1 MDLAARGPRLPVGP
15 VEDEAACQ
23 PPIFLPVDLH
33 TEWNLVVRTHH
44 NLMLVG
50 TSSATTELLA
60 AMTPHLRGPLHEF
73 TLPADGSVPQPLEGT
88 LILSEVARL
97 DATQQEQLL
106 QWLDQVNEQ
115 LQVQIVSTTTEAIF
129 LLVQAGAFL
138 ADLYYKLNVVL
149 LDLTGAGERP

>member
-1 MDLAARGPRLPVGP
+1 MDLAARGPRLPLSP
-15 VEDEAACQ
+15 AKDEAAYQ

-50 TSSATTELLA
+50 APSATKELLA
-60 AMTPHLRGPLHEF
+60 AMKPHLRGPLHEF

-115 LQVQIVSTTTEAIF
+115 LQVQIVSTTAEAIY

-149 LDLTGAGERP
+149 LDLTGAAERP